1 MFKLIFIYLKRNLLK
16 KIFLVFLF
24 GILVSLFVSTFMI
37 YQSRADFTALLM
49 NEVGITFTVHTPLEE
64 TDHHYS
70 DLKELELAKTR
81 VETLIEQYGEDA
93 SIVYEDLYQD
103 SYINTCTFE
112 KGSTKECLAMLSVVT
127 DFSYY
132 VKNDEL
138 GLKVIAFDE
147 NAKAVFDR
155 ELDYFAYR
163 SYFRDSL
170 PDSILEK
177 TKDLENDFL
186 KELSYFTYD
195 AQNKI
200 NLEKIKER
208 LCLDPDA
215 CELDKGD
222 LIGRSYGND
231 YSMIHPTIYGVKKE
245 ISASA
250 NKSLDIIE
258 GRTFSKEELEEGAK
272 VLIVPAYSY
281 LCSENACTIS
291 EVGDKITLSFTDTE
305 GETHFREEY
314 TIIGLHN
321 FSGYEIM
328 NERISGNFASN
339 PIYMP
344 YSALNSLKE
353 KAQEIIKDNELID
366 INAKDLANEDLGYH
380 TGTKG
385 AISALVFRYSNYDE
399 LNNAIFT
406 LGSYLEGYNTVDSQN
421 YYLFTK
427 SQEYKEIGG
436 LITSSNDLYTILFV
450 IATML
455 CLLLIPP
462 VIYYEIVNRKLETYT
477 LFSLG
482 AKRKRI
488 ALLYF
493 LEYAI
498 LFSLSFF
505 LFAFIAYFLSLKGR
519 AYFLSF
525 AADDLGYDG
534 SFAIFPLA
542 LLYLA
547 ILSEIYLVSF
557 LKVKGGR
564 F

>member
-112 KGSTKECLAMLSVVT
+112 KGSAKECLAMLSVVT

-170 PDSILEK
+170 PDSILDK

-222 LIGRSYGND
+222 LIGRSYGDD

-250 NKSLDIIE
+250 NKSLDIID

-281 LCSENACTIS
+281 LCSENGCAVS
-291 EVGDKITLSFTDTE
+291 EVGDKVTLSFTDTE

-344 YSALNSLKE
+344 YSSLNSLKE

-498 LFSLSFF
+498 LYSLSFF
-505 LFAFIAYFLSLKGR
+505 LFAFMAYFLSLKGR

-547 ILSEIYLVSF
+547 ILSEIYHVSF